1 MRARNATPT
10 SEKLG
15 GKGGL
20 VGGWLCLLL
29 TRAEYYLELIRQVLL
44 IIMCAR
50 AADSEHELDTLARD
64 KVWPPHKAALPP
76 ALVSAHHFCELTP
89 CCALTATSN
98 ESARKNLPSPGPK
111 TEFLFREDQ

>member
-15 GKGGL
+15 RMGGL
-20 VGGWLCLLL
+20 VGGWRCLLL

-64 KVWPPHKAALPP
+64 KVWPHKAALPP

-89 CCALTATSN
+89 CCAPTAASN
-98 ESARKNLPSPGPK
+98 ESARKNLPPPGPK
-111 TEFLFREDQ
+111 SEISLHRISE